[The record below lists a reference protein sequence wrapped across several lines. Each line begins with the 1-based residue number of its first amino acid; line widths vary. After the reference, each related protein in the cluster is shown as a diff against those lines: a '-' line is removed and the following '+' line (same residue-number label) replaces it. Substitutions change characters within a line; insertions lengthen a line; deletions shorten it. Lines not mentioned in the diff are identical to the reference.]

1 MNKNRL
7 TVALC
12 ALAMTALT
20 ASAQKT
26 KKADLFPLGNYEEL
40 TDTKPHDSDA
50 AWAKLVQPTQLS
62 WASIDTRY
70 RRLDIPKLK
79 QQNMVSLKA
88 WRGERVNAQALLW
101 TNVDLDDVQIT
112 VSDLRSGNSV
122 IPASALQSIIHCPC
136 AATLRSLYGLMYGCR
151 RTQSPVITQHRLP

>member
-12 ALAMTALT
+12 VLAMTALT

-70 RRLDIPKLK
+70 RRLDIPKVK

-88 WRGERVNAQALLW
+88 WRG
-101 TNVDLDDVQIT
+101 
-112 VSDLRSGNSV
+112 
-122 IPASALQSIIHCPC
+122 
-136 AATLRSLYGLMYGCR
+136 
-151 RTQSPVITQHRLP
+151 